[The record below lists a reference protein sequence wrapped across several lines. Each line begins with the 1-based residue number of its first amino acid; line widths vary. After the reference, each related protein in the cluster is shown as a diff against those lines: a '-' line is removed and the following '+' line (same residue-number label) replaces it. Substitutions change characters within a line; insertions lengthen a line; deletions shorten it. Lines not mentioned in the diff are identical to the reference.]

1 MKNAID
7 EKGENYL
14 VAFINHYTFSPI
26 KVARDKPLSATS
38 LLTSTVRTHAITHGP
53 ATSKGHQVFQ
63 GRQCVGPYVHTEALP
78 QDPLLLYV
86 HGQT

>member
-26 KVARDKPLSATS
+26 KVARDKPLSDTS
-38 LLTSTVRTHAITHGP
+38 LLTSTSMAKRCSSQTLGTVLCIHSASFSTYSTL
-53 ATSKGHQVFQ
+53 
-63 GRQCVGPYVHTEALP
+63 C
-78 QDPLLLYV
+78 PLAPVLK
-86 HGQT
+86 TT